1 MQKGF
6 TLAETLITMAV
17 IGIIMALSIPAVI
30 QSTNDTKPL
39 FKKAY
44 NSVEEVVN
52 ELINDTSIYPS
63 GDLSAAA
70 SGTTYCSATD
80 LTNGL
85 CFCQN
90 FFSKLNTIGTI
101 TCTAA
106 AAVTPTVTVGTPNT
120 TNADATATNA
130 MNWYNFHSTVAAKAT
145 SGFTA
150 ANCQGVNNGNITT
163 IADGAGQDTC
173 VKISVDV
180 NGMNKGANTNT
191 GQANQDIF
199 DIYVTAAG
207 KVTVAKSVAND
218 YDEASLLQN

>member
-30 QSTNDTKPL
+30 QNTNDTKPL

-52 ELINDTSIYPS
+52 ELVNDTSIYPT

-90 FFSKLNTIGTI
+90 FFSKLNTVGTV

-106 AAVTPTVTVGTPNT
+106 AAVTPSTSNM
-120 TNADATATNA
+120 DATATNA
-130 MNWYNFHSTVAAKAT
+130 MNWYNLHSTVAAKAT
-145 SGFTA
+145 SGFTDTNCNTTDTGIVVTGTPP
-150 ANCQGVNNGNITT
+150 ANTCIKLSVN
-163 IADGAGQDTC
+163 
-173 VKISVDV
+173 V
-180 NGMNKGANTNT
+180 NGINKGANTNT
-191 GQANQDIF
+191 DQANQDIF
-199 DIYVTAAG
+199 NIYITATG
-207 KVTVAKSVAND
+207 KVAVETSVAD
-218 YDEASLLQN
+218 DWDEASLLQN